1 MKLIR
6 WLAIPVAIVL
16 GVAAWVSTGAPVTAS
31 PSPDRLASMTPQM
44 VTGEFYAWYLDM
56 LGAEVLCNPL
66 LDGVYR
72 DSPYLSADLV
82 AELDALVAACDVGP
96 AVDPLLCAADIPL
109 SVGTRIISAD
119 DQAASVLVY
128 GRFPTEGAISETR
141 VLAVTGLVRA
151 GERWALDSVACR

>member
-6 WLAIPVAIVL
+6 WLVIPVILML
-16 GVAAWVSTGAPVTAS
+16 GAALWVGSGAPVTAG
-31 PSPDRLASMTPQM
+31 PSPDRLASMTPQT
-44 VTGEFYAWYLDM
+44 VAGEFYGWYLDM
-56 LGAEVLCNPL
+56 LGAEVLCHPL

-72 DSPYLSADLV
+72 DSPYLSAGLV

-119 DQAASVLVY
+119 AEAASVLVY
-128 GRFPTEGAISETR
+128 GRYPTEGQISETR
-141 VLAVTGLVRA
+141 VLSVAGLVRA
-151 GERWALDSVACR
+151 DGRWALDSIACR